1 MSDVYRM
8 YRDAYFQ
15 DDGVVEPEHERIKP
29 NFTSLLEDAEL
40 PLFLGCTKYTN
51 MRAVVVLYK
60 FKAMH
65 GLTDSGYNDLLQILS
80 DMLLDENTLPYSL
93 NLTKK
98 LLKTFDLGY
107 EKINNDCCLFWKDRE
122 HLETCPTCDASR
134 WKTNDRTK
142 KIHKGIPA
150 KVLRYFPIIPR
161 LRRMF
166 RSPKKAKQLLW
177 HSKHKSKDGK
187 IRHPI
192 DSSAWERIDRKYP
205 NFASDPRNLRFALSS
220 DGFNPFDD
228 LSSIYSVWP
237 VVLVTYNLPPSLC
250 MSKDNVILSL
260 LIPGKEQPGNDIDVY
275 FEPLIDDLK
284 KLWNNGIEVYDAF
297 SKSMFNLKA
306 ILMWTISDFLAYE
319 NLSGKKIQEAN
330 KNVTNVDKNSVKNDA
345 LAKALGPERRG
356 RVKGLGFGATPSQVS
371 VQTYNRERVIMLENE
386 LEDLKNI
393 VHSLLVGRMGK
404 NATSSPCVS
413 TNHQGSGNLPNDSA
427 NHHANS
433 ANHNA
438 ASSKPQAKS
447 SNLDAFSGNL
457 NHNSPKP

>member
-15 DDGVVEPEHERIKP
+15 DDGVVEPEHERIEP
-29 NFTSLLEDAEL
+29 NFISLLEDVEL
-40 PLFLGCTKYTN
+40 PLFPGCTKYTN
-51 MRAVVVLYK
+51 MRA
-60 FKAMH
+60 
-65 GLTDSGYNDLLQILS
+65 
-80 DMLLDENTLPYSL
+80 
-93 NLTKK
+93 
-98 LLKTFDLGY
+98 
-107 EKINNDCCLFWKDRE
+107 DRE

-134 WKTNDRTK
+134 WKTNERNK
-142 KIHKGIPA
+142 KIHKGIPV

-161 LRRMF
+161 LRRKF

-187 IRHPI
+187 MRHPI

-205 NFASDPRNLRFALSS
+205 NFTSDPRNLRFALSS

-260 LIPGKEQPGNDIDVY
+260 LIPGKEQLGNDIDVY

-284 KLWNNGIEVYDAF
+284 KLWNNGIEIRESEIPDAITRGDAWICGHTR
-297 SKSMFNLKA
+297 KSGE
-306 ILMWTISDFLAYE
+306 FLNEEVATV
-319 NLSGKKIQEAN
+319 A
-330 KNVTNVDKNSVKNDA
+330 NDA

-356 RVKGLGFGATPSQVS
+356 RVKGLGFGATPSQ
-371 VQTYNRERVIMLENE
+371 
-386 LEDLKNI
+386 
-393 VHSLLVGRMGK
+393 
-404 NATSSPCVS
+404 SPCVS

-433 ANHNA
+433 ANHHA
-438 ASSKPQAKS
+438 TCSKPQAKS